1 MAVYNFVIL
10 FGLFPDFYDCCFH
23 LEVRETVEPLKKKLK
38 ETEMERE
45 KLRKQLSE
53 MGKREK
59 EERRKMEEEWERR
72 MQEVK
77 SKGEEAVRR
86 LKQEKEEIKRGGSF
100 FKRCM

>member
-1 MAVYNFVIL
+1 MTVL
-10 FGLFPDFYDCCFH
+10 FH

-53 MGKREK
+53 MAKREK

-86 LKQEKEEIKRGGSF
+86 LKKEMEDLKRGGSLTHV
-100 FKRCM
+100 KILI